1 MRVRCRPDAAEAWRR
16 QHEQSAHRDDGL
28 ETTSLSG
35 MEVKPLYSSDDL
47 DGIEE
52 DFPGTEKAVI

>member
-1 MRVRCRPDAAEAWRR
+1 MRVRYRPDAAEAWRR

-52 DFPGTEKAVI
+52 DFPGTGKAVI